1 MCKTKKVCLFTISL
15 AQGGAEKFVGILSK
29 LIENQDYEVH
39 IVSMID
45 DIEYSYSGKLFNFGS
60 IKGNS
65 AFTKIKAFIKLRKY
79 LKDNEF
85 NYIIDNR
92 PHQFIMKE
100 LFYLFYMFRGFSF
113 IYVIHSNNLSTYF
126 PSLKLVGRLMIKKAA
141 KIICVSKSIEES
153 IRLKFSINNLQ
164 TIYNPI
170 EYVDSIL
177 GSTIDDNRYILFL
190 GRFEDRVKNLTLLLN
205 GYNSSK
211 LRNKVKI
218 KMFGE
223 GKDKRMIQ
231 NKIEDLGVADFV
243 KMYPFTNDTAKLI
256 INARFSVLTSR
267 FEGFPMSLIESLAL
281 GAPVVSVNYRGVEEI
296 VKHEVNG
303 LLVENHNPL
312 ALAKAM
318 ERMFYDEE
326 LYIRCKNNAKQSVDH
341 LRSEEIG
348 LQWKTLLQSLK

>member
-1 MCKTKKVCLFTISL
+1 M
-15 AQGGAEKFVGILSK
+15 AQGGAEKFVSILSK
-29 LIENQDYEVH
+29 IIDNKDYEIH

-65 AFTKIKAFIKLRKY
+65 AFTLIKAFVKLRRY
-79 LKDNEF
+79 LKENKF
-85 NYIIDNR
+85 SYIIDNR
-92 PHQFIMKE
+92 PHQFIIKE

-126 PSLKLVGRLMIKKAA
+126 PSLKMVGRLMIKKAA

-153 IRLKFSINNLQ
+153 IRLKFRINNLQ

-170 EYVDSIL
+170 EYQECIPD
-177 GSTIDDNRYILFL
+177 STIDGNRYILFL
-190 GRFEDRVKNLTLLLN
+190 GRFEDHVKNLTLLLN
-205 GYNSSK
+205 GYNSSS

-223 GKDKRMIQ
+223 GKDKLMIQ

-243 KMYPFTNDTAKLI
+243 KIYPFTKDTAKLI
-256 INARFSVLTSR
+256 INAQFSVLTSH

-281 GAPVVSVNYRGVEEI
+281 GTPVVSVNCKGIEEI
-296 VKHEVNG
+296 VKHEKNG
-303 LLVENHNPL
+303 LLVENHNPV
-312 ALAKAM
+312 ALAQAM
-318 ERMFYDEE
+318 EKMFNDEQ
-326 LYIRCKNNAKQSVDH
+326 LYTLCKNNAKESVAH
-341 LRSEEIG
+341 LRGEEIG
-348 LQWKTLLQSLK
+348 LQWKALLQSLK